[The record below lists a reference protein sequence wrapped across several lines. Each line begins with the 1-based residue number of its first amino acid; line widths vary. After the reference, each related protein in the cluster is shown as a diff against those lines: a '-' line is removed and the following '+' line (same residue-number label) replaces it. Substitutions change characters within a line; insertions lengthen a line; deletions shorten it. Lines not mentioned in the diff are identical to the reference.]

1 MTMTADTSNL
11 GEVTITRIFDAS
23 PEVVFEC
30 MTTPEHLSHFWGPTG
45 VSTPIGNIVVE
56 PRVGGRF
63 ETTMVNDDGSGEFTM
78 HAVLVEFEPPH
89 RLAWSEAG
97 AEEAMLTSVTFN
109 DLGDG
114 RTEAVIHQTN
124 IPEMFR
130 TPEAQAGM
138 ASSFDKMD
146 AYLLT
151 LPPR

>member
-1 MTMTADTSNL
+1 MTADTSNL

-23 PEVVFEC
+23 PQVVFEC

-45 VSTPIGNIVVE
+45 VSTPIGNITVE
-56 PRVGGRF
+56 PRVGGRY

-78 HAVLVEFEPPH
+78 HAVFIEFDPPH
-89 RLAWSEAG
+89 RLAWTEAG
-97 AEEAMLTSVTFN
+97 DEESMVTSVSFN

-114 RTEAVIHQTN
+114 RTETVIHQTN

-130 TPEAQAGM
+130 TAEAQAGM
-138 ASSFDKMD
+138 ASSFDKLD

-151 LPPR
+151 LGSPR